1 MSAQGYRGIQ
11 FIKSEPEC
19 SPTIMEELFRVFE
32 EIARENF
39 PELDLEKFSLALH
52 EEIKK
57 KKYDLQDEALLE
69 TALRDDR
76 DTFKDSFLEMLEERA
91 ARENSGKA
99 FILSERGRNAAISIL
114 IANTEHTIDYYYNTI
129 IGKHFSAS

>member
-1 MSAQGYRGIQ
+1 
-11 FIKSEPEC
+11 
-19 SPTIMEELFRVFE
+19 MEELFRVFE

-39 PELDLEKFSLALH
+39 PELDLEKFFPELR
-52 EEIKK
+52 EQIEKK
-57 KKYDLQDEALLE
+57 KFDLQDESLLE

-91 ARENSGKA
+91 AREDSGKT
-99 FILSERGRNAAISIL
+99 FFLSDKGRKEAVSIL
-114 IANTEHTIDYYYNTI
+114 ITNAEHTIDYYYNTI

>member
-1 MSAQGYRGIQ
+1 
-11 FIKSEPEC
+11 
-19 SPTIMEELFRVFE
+19 MEELLRVFE

-39 PELDLEKFSLALH
+39 PELDLEKFSVALRM
-52 EEIKK
+52 EIEK

-76 DTFKDSFLEMLEERA
+76 STFKDSFLEMLEERA
-91 ARENSGKA
+91 AREQSGKD
-99 FILSERGRNAAISIL
+99 FILSDKGRGEAISIL
-114 IANTEHTIDYYYNTI
+114 MTNAEHTIDYYYNTI

>member
-1 MSAQGYRGIQ
+1 M
-11 FIKSEPEC
+11 
-19 SPTIMEELFRVFE
+19 MEELLRVFE

-39 PELDLEKFSLALH
+39 PELDLEKFSVALRK
-52 EEIKK
+52 EIEK

-76 DTFKDSFLEMLEERA
+76 NAFKNSFLEMLEEKA
-91 ARENSGKA
+91 ARENGGKA
-99 FILSERGRNAAISIL
+99 FILSQRGRDEAISIL

>member
-1 MSAQGYRGIQ
+1 
-11 FIKSEPEC
+11 
-19 SPTIMEELFRVFE
+19 MEELLRVFE

-39 PELDLEKFSLALH
+39 PELDLEEFSKALR

-57 KKYDLQDEALLE
+57 RKYDLQDEALLE

-76 DTFKDSFLEMLEERA
+76 DTFKNSFLDMLEERA
-91 ARENSGKA
+91 TREDGGKT
-99 FILSERGRNAAISIL
+99 FFLSDKGRNEAISIL
-114 IANTEHTIDYYYNTI
+114 MTNAEHTIDYYYNTI

>member
-1 MSAQGYRGIQ
+1 
-11 FIKSEPEC
+11 
-19 SPTIMEELFRVFE
+19 MEELLRVFE

-39 PELDLEKFSLALH
+39 PELDLEKFSQALR

-76 DTFKDSFLEMLEERA
+76 DTFKNSFLETLEETA
-91 ARENSGKA
+91 AREDSGKA
-99 FILSERGRNAAISIL
+99 FILSDKGRSEAVSIL
-114 IANTEHTIDYYYNTI
+114 ITNAEHAIDYYYNTI

>member
-1 MSAQGYRGIQ
+1 
-11 FIKSEPEC
+11 
-19 SPTIMEELFRVFE
+19 MEELFRVFE

-52 EEIKK
+52 EEIEK

-76 DTFKDSFLEMLEERA
+76 DAFKSSFLEMLEERA

-99 FILSERGRNAAISIL
+99 FILSERGRNAAVEIL

>member
-1 MSAQGYRGIQ
+1 M
-11 FIKSEPEC
+11 
-19 SPTIMEELFRVFE
+19 MEELFRVFE

-76 DTFKDSFLEMLEERA
+76 DTFKDSFLEMFEERA
-91 ARENSGKA
+91 ARENSRKA
-99 FILSERGRNAAISIL
+99 FILSDRGRNEAILIL

>member
-1 MSAQGYRGIQ
+1 M
-11 FIKSEPEC
+11 
-19 SPTIMEELFRVFE
+19 MEELFRVFE

-39 PELDLEKFSLALH
+39 PELDLEKFSIALR

-57 KKYDLQDEALLE
+57 KKYDLQDEVLLE

-76 DTFKDSFLEMLEERA
+76 KTFKDSFLDMLEERA
-91 ARENSGKA
+91 AREDGGKA
-99 FILSERGRNAAISIL
+99 FFLSDKGRDEAVSIL
-114 IANTEHTIDYYYNTI
+114 ITNAEHTIDYYYNTI

>member
-1 MSAQGYRGIQ
+1 
-11 FIKSEPEC
+11 
-19 SPTIMEELFRVFE
+19 MEELLRVFE

-39 PELDLEKFSLALH
+39 PELDLEKFLPALRA
-52 EEIKK
+52 EIEK

-76 DTFKDSFLEMLEERA
+76 STFKDSFLEMLEERA
-91 ARENSGKA
+91 AREDSGKA
-99 FILSERGRNAAISIL
+99 FFLSDEGRDEAISIL
-114 IANTEHTIDYYYNTI
+114 ITNAEHTIDYYYNTI

>member
-1 MSAQGYRGIQ
+1 
-11 FIKSEPEC
+11 
-19 SPTIMEELFRVFE
+19 MEELLRVFE
-32 EIARENF
+32 EIAKENF
-39 PELDLEKFSLALH
+39 PELDLEKFSQALR

-76 DTFKDSFLEMLEERA
+76 DTFKSSFLETLEERT
-91 ARENSGKA
+91 ARENSGEA
-99 FILSERGRNAAISIL
+99 FILSDKGRDEAVLILMTNA
-114 IANTEHTIDYYYNTI
+114 EHTIDYYYNTI

>member
-1 MSAQGYRGIQ
+1 MI
-11 FIKSEPEC
+11 
-19 SPTIMEELFRVFE
+19 EELLRVFE

-39 PELDLEKFSLALH
+39 PELDLEKFSLALR

-69 TALRDDR
+69 TALQDDR
-76 DTFKDSFLEMLEERA
+76 DTFKNSFLEMLEEKA
-91 ARENSGKA
+91 ASENSGKA
-99 FILSERGRNAAISIL
+99 FILSERGRSEAISIL
-114 IANTEHTIDYYYNTI
+114 IASTEQTIDYYYNTI

>member
-1 MSAQGYRGIQ
+1 M
-11 FIKSEPEC
+11 
-19 SPTIMEELFRVFE
+19 MEELLRVFE

-39 PELDLEKFSLALH
+39 PELDLEKFSTALR

-76 DTFKDSFLEMLEERA
+76 NAFKNSFLEMLEEKA
-91 ARENSGKA
+91 ARENGGKA
-99 FILSERGRNAAISIL
+99 FILSQRGRDEAISIL

>member
-1 MSAQGYRGIQ
+1 
-11 FIKSEPEC
+11 
-19 SPTIMEELFRVFE
+19 MEELLRVFE

-39 PELDLEKFSLALH
+39 PELDLGKFLPALR

-76 DTFKDSFLEMLEERA
+76 SAFKDSFLEMLEERA
-91 ARENSGKA
+91 AREQSGKA
-99 FILSERGRNAAISIL
+99 FLLSDKGRDEAISIL
-114 IANTEHTIDYYYNTI
+114 IANAEHTIDYYYNTI

>member
-1 MSAQGYRGIQ
+1 MI
-11 FIKSEPEC
+11 
-19 SPTIMEELFRVFE
+19 EELLRVFE

-39 PELDLEKFSLALH
+39 PELDLEKFSLTLR

-76 DTFKDSFLEMLEERA
+76 DTFKNSFLEMLEEKA
-91 ARENSGKA
+91 ASENNGKA
-99 FILSERGRNAAISIL
+99 FILSERGRSEAISIL
-114 IANTEHTIDYYYNTI
+114 IASTEQTIDYYYNTI

>member
-1 MSAQGYRGIQ
+1 
-11 FIKSEPEC
+11 
-19 SPTIMEELFRVFE
+19 MEELLRVFE

-39 PELDLEKFSLALH
+39 PELDLEKFLPALR
-52 EEIKK
+52 EEIKN

-76 DTFKDSFLEMLEERA
+76 DTFKDSFLDMLEERA
-91 ARENSGKA
+91 AREQSGKA
-99 FILSERGRNAAISIL
+99 FFLSDKGRDETISIL
-114 IANTEHTIDYYYNTI
+114 IANAEHTIDYYYNTI

>member
-1 MSAQGYRGIQ
+1 M
-11 FIKSEPEC
+11 
-19 SPTIMEELFRVFE
+19 IMKELLCVFE

-39 PELDLEKFSLALH
+39 PEFDLDRFSLALR
-52 EEIKK
+52 EEIEK

-69 TALRDDR
+69 TALKDDR
-76 DTFKDSFLEMLEERA
+76 ESFKNSFLEMFEEKA
-91 ARENSGKA
+91 TQQSNAKA
-99 FILSERGRNAAISIL
+99 FILSETGCTEAVSIL

>member
-1 MSAQGYRGIQ
+1 M
-11 FIKSEPEC
+11 
-19 SPTIMEELFRVFE
+19 MEELFCVFE

-39 PELDLEKFSLALH
+39 PELDLEKFSSALR

-69 TALRDDR
+69 TALRDER

-91 ARENSGKA
+91 SREGGGKA
-99 FILSERGRNAAISIL
+99 FILSDRGRGEAISIL
-114 IANTEHTIDYYYNTI
+114 ITNTEHTIDYYYNTI

>member
-1 MSAQGYRGIQ
+1 
-11 FIKSEPEC
+11 
-19 SPTIMEELFRVFE
+19 MEELLRVFE

-39 PELDLEKFSLALH
+39 PKLDIEKFSKAIR

-57 KKYDLQDEALLE
+57 RKYDLQDETLLE

-76 DTFKDSFLEMLEERA
+76 DTFKNSFLDMLEERA
-91 ARENSGKA
+91 AREDSGKA
-99 FILSERGRNAAISIL
+99 FFLSEEGRNEAISIL
-114 IANTEHTIDYYYNTI
+114 MTNAEHTIDYYYNTI

>member
-1 MSAQGYRGIQ
+1 
-11 FIKSEPEC
+11 
-19 SPTIMEELFRVFE
+19 MEELLRVFE

-39 PELDLEKFSLALH
+39 PELDLEKFLPALR

-76 DTFKDSFLEMLEERA
+76 DTFKDSFLDMLEERV
-91 ARENSGKA
+91 AREQSGKA
-99 FILSERGRNAAISIL
+99 FILSDKGRDEAISTL
-114 IANTEHTIDYYYNTI
+114 IANAEHTIDYYYNTI

>member
-1 MSAQGYRGIQ
+1 MI
-11 FIKSEPEC
+11 
-19 SPTIMEELFRVFE
+19 EELLRVFE

-39 PELDLEKFSLALH
+39 PELDLEKFSLALR

-76 DTFKDSFLEMLEERA
+76 DTFKNSFLEMLEERA
-91 ARENSGKA
+91 ASENSGKA
-99 FILSERGRNAAISIL
+99 FILSEKGRNEAISIL

>member
-1 MSAQGYRGIQ
+1 
-11 FIKSEPEC
+11 
-19 SPTIMEELFRVFE
+19 MEELFRVFE

-39 PELDLEKFSLALH
+39 PELDLGKFSIVLS

-57 KKYDLQDEALLE
+57 KKYDLQDETLLE

-76 DTFKDSFLEMLEERA
+76 DLFKDSFLAMLEERA
-91 ARENSGKA
+91 AREDSGKA
-99 FILSERGRNAAISIL
+99 FFLSDKGREEAVSIL
-114 IANTEHTIDYYYNTI
+114 IANAEHTIDYYYNTI

>member
-1 MSAQGYRGIQ
+1 M
-11 FIKSEPEC
+11 
-19 SPTIMEELFRVFE
+19 MEELLRVFE
-32 EIARENF
+32 EIVRENF
-39 PELDLEKFSLALH
+39 PELDLERFSLALR
-52 EEIKK
+52 EEIKR

-91 ARENSGKA
+91 TRENSGKA
-99 FILSERGRNAAISIL
+99 FILSEKGRNAAISIL

>member
-1 MSAQGYRGIQ
+1 M
-11 FIKSEPEC
+11 
-19 SPTIMEELFRVFE
+19 MEELLCVFE

-39 PELDLEKFSLALH
+39 PELDLEKFSLALR

-76 DTFKDSFLEMLEERA
+76 ETFKNSFLEMLKEQAER
-91 ARENSGKA
+91 EGSGKD
-99 FILSERGRNAAISIL
+99 FILSERGRNEAILVL

>member
-1 MSAQGYRGIQ
+1 MI
-11 FIKSEPEC
+11 
-19 SPTIMEELFRVFE
+19 EELLCVFE
-32 EIARENF
+32 EIAGENF
-39 PELDLEKFSLALH
+39 PELDLENFSLALR
-52 EEIKK
+52 EEIRK

-76 DTFKDSFLEMLEERA
+76 KNFKDSFLDMLEQKA
-91 ARENSGKA
+91 ALEGGGKA
-99 FILSERGRNAAISIL
+99 FILSEKGRDEAVSIL

>member
-1 MSAQGYRGIQ
+1 
-11 FIKSEPEC
+11 
-19 SPTIMEELFRVFE
+19 MEELLRVFE

-39 PELDLEKFSLALH
+39 PELDLEKFLPALR

-57 KKYDLQDEALLE
+57 KKYDLQDETLLE

-76 DTFKDSFLEMLEERA
+76 NTFKDSFLEMLEERA
-91 ARENSGKA
+91 SREDGGKA
-99 FILSERGRNAAISIL
+99 FLLSDEGRDETISIL
-114 IANTEHTIDYYYNTI
+114 MTNVEHTIDYYYNTI

>member
-1 MSAQGYRGIQ
+1 MI
-11 FIKSEPEC
+11 
-19 SPTIMEELFRVFE
+19 EELLRVFE

-39 PELDLEKFSLALH
+39 PELDLEKFSLALR

-69 TALRDDR
+69 AALRDDR
-76 DTFKDSFLEMLEERA
+76 DTFKNSFLEMLEEKA
-91 ARENSGKA
+91 AREDGGKA
-99 FILSERGRNAAISIL
+99 FIFSDKGREEVISIL
-114 IANTEHTIDYYYNTI
+114 MTNVEHTIDYYYNTI